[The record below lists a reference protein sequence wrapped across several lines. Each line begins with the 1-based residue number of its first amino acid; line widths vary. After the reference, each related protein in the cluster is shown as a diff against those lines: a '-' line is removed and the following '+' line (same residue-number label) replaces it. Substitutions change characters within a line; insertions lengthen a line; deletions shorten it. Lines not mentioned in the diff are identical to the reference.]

1 MRIFELFGSIFI
13 ESDRANQALDGVDGR
28 MSALSK
34 TLGTV
39 GKKITDVGKDFTKF
53 ATLPLV
59 GLGTAAVAV
68 GASFSDSMSNVS
80 AVSGATGEDLES
92 LRKLAKELGSTTA
105 HSASAA
111 ADAMGYL
118 ALAGWDVNQ
127 IMAATPD
134 MLSLASAA
142 GMDLANAAD
151 IVSDTMSA
159 FQMEATDAGKAA
171 DIFAAASAGSNT
183 DVKMLGEAMK
193 YAGAAANAAGMDL
206 AQTSAIMGVL
216 ADSGIKGSMAGTTFT
231 AMMRDMKKN
240 ALDGTL
246 YVEELGKEF
255 DELSQ
260 VSLYNADGSMRDM
273 ATILEDLGEATKHMT
288 TEQRDF
294 ALGSLFGEQAI
305 KGVNIA
311 LATGSE
317 RLNSFTEELN
327 NSEGKAK
334 SMAETMEDNLGGSL
348 RSLKSA
354 FEGMLIQISEHLAP
368 IIQNLAGRLAELAAW
383 FGNLTEEQQRIILI
397 IAGVVAAIGPLL
409 IIIGTTITMVGKAI
423 AIFKTLG
430 VVFTFLTGP
439 VGLIILAIAALI
451 AIGVL
456 LYKNWDEVSAF
467 LLKSWEWIKE
477 KAVGIFNW
485 LTEFFKEWG
494 IVILAFLTNPLAG
507 IVMLIIKYWD
517 EIKDY
522 TYKVW
527 EGIKGIFSSMFEW
540 VKDLFSRMGNWTKDK
555 FHEMWEGVKNTTSRA
570 WEGIKSVIKTPID
583 WIMDQVNKVMGA
595 IDKVKAGA
603 EKIKNIGGAVKDI
616 TVGTVNKIGSG
627 IKNTVSKI
635 PGLFEGGTIQEAGR
649 VLVGEEGPELL
660 DLPKGAKV
668 TPLNKEQGAT
678 VNNEFKIGQMVVREE
693 ADIKKIAREL
703 YNLQI
708 AGARG

>member
-13 ESDRANQALDGVDGR
+13 ESDRANQSLDSVDGR
-28 MSALSK
+28 MTQMSR
-34 TLGTV
+34 TLGAV

-68 GASFSDSMSNVS
+68 GSQFSDSMSNVA
-80 AVSGATGEDLES
+80 AVSGATGEELES

-127 IMAATPD
+127 IMSATPD

-142 GMDLANAAD
+142 GMDLATAAD

-159 FQMEATDAGKAA
+159 FQMEATAAGKAA

-183 DVKMLGEAMK
+183 DVQMLGEAMK

-206 AQTSAIMGVL
+206 AQTAAVMGVL

-240 ALDGTL
+240 AVDGKL
-246 YVEELGKEF
+246 EIF
-255 DELSQ
+255 DLAKGMNTAEIA
-260 VSLYNADGSMRDM
+260 LYNADGSMRDM
-273 ATILEDLGEATKHMT
+273 AAILQDLGEATKDMT
-288 TEQRDF
+288 TETKDL
-294 ALGSLFGEQAI
+294 ALSNLFGEQAV

-317 RLNSFTEELN
+317 RLNSFTESLN

-334 SMAETMEDNLGGSL
+334 TMAETMEDNLGGSL
-348 RSLKSA
+348 RALKSA
-354 FEGMLIQISEHLAP
+354 FEGLLIQISEHLTP
-368 IIQNLAGRLAELAAW
+368 MIQNLAGRLAELAAW
-383 FGNLTEEQQRIILI
+383 FGNLTEEQQRVILI

-409 IIIGTTITMVGKAI
+409 IVIGTTITLVGKAI
-423 AIFKTLG
+423 LIIKSLG
-430 VVFTFLTGP
+430 AALTFLTGP
-439 VGLIILAIAALI
+439 IGLIILAITGLI
-451 AIGVL
+451 AMFVY
-456 LYKNWDEVSAF
+456 LYKNNEEFRDAVTVLWTN
-467 LLKSWEWIKE
+467 LK
-477 KAVGIFNW
+477 
-485 LTEFFKEWG
+485 EFFS
-494 IVILAFLTNPLAG
+494 
-507 IVMLIIKYWD
+507 LIF
-517 EIKDY
+517 
-522 TYKVW
+522 
-527 EGIKGIFSSMFEW
+527 EGIKYVAMLIFNELKEFWAKWGDTIMNEFKFIWTLIQEYFILATKTISNVLTTFINIFKGDWKGAWNSAKQIFIDIWDSIKKVFSSQIE
-540 VKDLFSRMGNWTKDK
+540 
-555 FHEMWEGVKNTTSRA
+555 
-570 WEGIKSVIKTPID
+570 
-583 WIMDQVNKVMGA
+583 WIMDQVRKVTDA
-595 IDKVKAGA
+595 IDKVKKAA
-603 EKIKNIGGAVKDI
+603 GAVKDI

-635 PGLFEGGTIQEAGR
+635 PGLFEGGTIEEAGR
-649 VLVGEEGPELL
+649 VLVGEEGPEFL
-660 DLPKGAKV
+660 DLPRGAKV

-678 VNNEFKIGQMVVREE
+678 VNNEFKIGQIVVREE
-693 ADIKKIAREL
+693 ADVKKIAREL